1 MLELSWVYLSVK
13 FLWGRKLETQNM
25 LNFGIINK
33 KKYFTPCVFLMLKIN
48 MDFKNGMKWIMTKEH
63 EKKKFRVVIRLRL
76 HILLNIVR

>member
-1 MLELSWVYLSVK
+1 MLERSWLYVSVK

-48 MDFKNGMKWIMTKEH
+48 MDFKNGMKWIMTKEN
-63 EKKKFRVVIRLRL
+63 EKKSFG
-76 HILLNIVR
+76 LL